1 MGRKIAGRKH
11 RGIRDPVKQQATR
24 LSAIAQ
30 KINCPPKDNDEQ
42 AIPKSLLRIQE
53 LQKRMI
59 GKDSMNK
66 RKAKLKKKLSTEKI
80 GMFKRL
86 KGETDKSFLDRVHNQ
101 TEEVLKEAKF
111 SEKYNVD
118 IIRNRDSGQVESV
131 RKRPKDELGEYLKKV
146 KSNRGKNTKSKRQ
159 QLAEAEP
166 KLTKSQKKRQ
176 KLLTKKRK
184 QLENNPKENKED
196 RQQQHGRQSEVVFG
210 EVAHA
215 PPTLTLPR
223 IIQRSTNHHN
233 VLDNNTISKPGT
245 RNLLLKVVLN
255 ATAGTTSLTSPT
267 SSTTDAARKDRL
279 RNLPGLLRKRI
290 ESNQKA
296 AIEAYRQLKVSKYKQ

>member
-11 RGIRDPVKQQATR
+11 RGIRDPAKQQATR

-59 GKDSMNK
+59 GKGSMK
-66 RKAKLKKKLSTEKI
+66 KSKAKLKKQLNTERI
-80 GMFKRL
+80 GVFKRL
-86 KGETDKSFLDRVHNQ
+86 KGETDKSFLNRVNNQ

-118 IIRNRDSGQVESV
+118 IIRNRDSGQVECV

-146 KSNRGKNTKSKRQ
+146 KSNRSKNTKSKSQ
-159 QLAEAEP
+159 QRAEAEP

-184 QLENNPKENKED
+184 QLENNPKESKD
-196 RQQQHGRQSEVVFG
+196 SQQQHSEVVFG

-223 IIQRSTNHHN
+223 ITRRSTNHHN

-245 RNLLLKVVLN
+245 RNLLLKSVLN
-255 ATAGTTSLTSPT
+255 ATAGTTL
-267 SSTTDAARKDRL
+267 STTDAARKDRL
-279 RNLPGLLRKRI
+279 RDLPGLLRKKI

-296 AIEAYRQLKVSKYKQ
+296 AIEAYRQLKACKYKQ